1 MLIEV
6 PDVEL
11 RTGRLALRPW
21 RDEDLAP
28 FAAMN
33 ADPRVMEFFP
43 HAYSPAESAEGLARI
58 RAHFAAH
65 GFGLWAVSV
74 IGGAAFAGMIGLAV
88 PSFQARFT
96 PCVEV
101 GWRLPVEHWGHGY
114 ATEGARAALAFGFER
129 LGLPEIVSFTTVHN
143 VRSRQV
149 MERLGMHRTPD
160 DDFPHP
166 NLPDGHPLR
175 PHVLYRLSRAEH
187 LQRKEAGP

>member
-1 MLIEV
+1 MLIELS
-6 PDVEL
+6 PLEL
-11 RTGRLALRPW
+11 RTQRLVLRPW

-43 HAYSPAESAEGLARI
+43 QTYSPAESAEGLGRI

-65 GFGLWAVSV
+65 GFGLWAVSA
-74 IGGAAFAGMIGLAV
+74 IGGPAFVGMVGLAV

-101 GWRLPVEHWGHGY
+101 GWRLPVESWGRGY
-114 ATEGARAALAFGFER
+114 ATEAARAALSFGFER
-129 LGLPEIVSFTTVHN
+129 LALSEIVSFTTVRN
-143 VRSRQV
+143 VRSRRV

-160 DDFPHP
+160 DDFMHP
-166 NLPDGHPLR
+166 GLPDGHPLR

-187 LQRKEAGP
+187 VDLEEAR